1 MDNNKCICNSDEL
14 EFALFCI
21 ESIARKLNVGAEKV
35 FDALS
40 KQSDILQS
48 YIVPS
53 YDILHTQGK
62 EYITEDIL
70 SVMKERGVRV

>member
-1 MDNNKCICNSDEL
+1 M
-14 EFALFCI
+14 FCI
-21 ESIARKLNVGAEKV
+21 ESIAKKLNVGGEKV

-48 YIVPS
+48 YVIPS